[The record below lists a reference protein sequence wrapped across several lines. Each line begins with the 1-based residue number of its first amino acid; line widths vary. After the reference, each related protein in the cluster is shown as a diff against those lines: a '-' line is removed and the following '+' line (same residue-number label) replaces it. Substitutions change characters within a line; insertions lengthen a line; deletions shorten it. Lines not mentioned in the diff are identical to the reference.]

1 MKKFIPVIKKQLVL
15 AIQKIE
21 VEKPIYVQFMTAIKV
36 KDKVEKDGA
45 GVETKG
51 EIHIGHVL
59 NLETGEELHVV
70 MGSVLLS
77 TLTEEYADDSYVGKG
92 FMITKQAKRGT
103 GARGYHP
110 YLLAEL
116 DLGDEKPE
124 DDQEVAEQATKKTNR
139 SG

>member
-1 MKKFIPVIKKQLVL
+1 MAFIPKIKKQLVL

-21 VEKPIYVQFMTAIKV
+21 VEKPIYVKFVAPIKI
-36 KDKVEKDGA
+36 KDKVEKDA
-45 GVETKG
+45 SGVETKG

-77 TLTEEYADDSYVGKG
+77 TLTEEYPNGGYVGLG

-116 DLGDEKPE
+116 DLSEN
-124 DDQEVAEQATKKTNR
+124 A
-139 SG
+139 